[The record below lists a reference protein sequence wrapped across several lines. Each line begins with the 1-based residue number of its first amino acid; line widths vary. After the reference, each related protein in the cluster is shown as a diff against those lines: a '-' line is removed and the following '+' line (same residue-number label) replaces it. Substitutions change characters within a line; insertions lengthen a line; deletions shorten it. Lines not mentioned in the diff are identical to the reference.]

1 MLASAYLG
9 MVHNCI
15 FEALASGVQRPTRTS
30 GEVLSLFLDGAAGAG
45 SHPHGG
51 TT

>member
-15 FEALASGVQRPTRTS
+15 FEALSSGAHTPTRTPA
-30 GEVLSLFLDGAAGAG
+30 EVLSLFLDGA
-45 SHPHGG
+45 SGG
-51 TT
+51 VAPRPGGNA